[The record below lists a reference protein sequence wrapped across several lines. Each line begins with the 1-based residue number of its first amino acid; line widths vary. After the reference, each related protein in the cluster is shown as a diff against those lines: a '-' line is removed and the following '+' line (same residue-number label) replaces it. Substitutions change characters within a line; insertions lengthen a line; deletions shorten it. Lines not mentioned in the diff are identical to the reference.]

1 MSNLIE
7 KAGESINVVLDKF
20 SDCVTQFYDTAYT
33 RAKQI
38 FNVSGP
44 LDRFHIIFIDKNLLS
59 GMNLEESYRFI
70 DKLCIGFGDYKAFS
84 IKQYSNITSLG
95 GKDSGIENRAFPDN
109 LYSDINSEPKTKS
122 IILLFDSLDIGK
134 DYLSRVMADSPIN
147 SIVYVKKGTMSD
159 MQSVYLEY
167 IMEDSHIR
175 ELS

>member
-7 KAGESINVVLDKF
+7 RVGENINIVLDKI
-20 SDCVTQFYDTAYT
+20 SDSVTQFYDTAYT

-38 FNVSGP
+38 VNISGP
-44 LDRFHIIFIDKNLLS
+44 LDRFHVIFIDKNLLS
-59 GMNLEESYRFI
+59 GMNTEKSYKFI

-84 IKQYSNITSLG
+84 INQYSNITSLG
-95 GKDSGIENRAFPDN
+95 GKDSGIKNRAFPDN

-147 SIVYVKKGTMSD
+147 SIVYIKKGMISD